1 MKIHSADFVK
11 SAMKLVDC
19 PPDGRPEIAF
29 AGRSNVGKSSL
40 LNALLN
46 RKSLAKT
53 SKTPGKTRTLN
64 YFDINGRL
72 YFVDLPGY
80 GYAKAPKELQA
91 TWGKAITEY
100 LGKRRTLR
108 LVVHLVDARHDPT
121 ERDHEL
127 LSLLDVYERPVLITA
142 TKMDKLKKSQRH
154 AALDRLRRGFELDED
169 ALIIPFSSLTG
180 EGIRPLWE
188 VIEEVINAK

>member
-1 MKIHSADFVK
+1 MKIYTADFVK
-11 SAMKLVDC
+11 SAVKLADC
-19 PPDGRPEIAF
+19 PAGGRPEIAF

-64 YFDINGRL
+64 YFDVNGRL

-80 GYAKAPKELQA
+80 GYAKAPQQLKAL
-91 TWGKAITEY
+91 WGKAITEY
-100 LGKRRTLR
+100 LAKRQTLR
-108 LVVHLVDARHDPT
+108 LVAHLVDARHEPT

-127 LSLLDVYERPVLITA
+127 LELLDAYQRPVVIIA
-142 TKMDKLKKSQRH
+142 TKMDKVKKSQRL
-154 AALDRLRRGFELDED
+154 AAINRLRRALDLDED
-169 ALIIPFSSLTG
+169 VLIVAFSAVTR
-180 EGIRPLWE
+180 EGVRPLWDVIAE
-188 VIEEVINAK
+188 VSNAQ